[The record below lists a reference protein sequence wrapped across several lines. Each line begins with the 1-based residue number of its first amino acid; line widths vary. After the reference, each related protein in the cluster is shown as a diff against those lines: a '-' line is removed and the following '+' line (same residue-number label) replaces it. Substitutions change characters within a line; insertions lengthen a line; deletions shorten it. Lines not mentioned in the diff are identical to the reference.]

1 MNEALCQEL
10 YRYVITPC
18 FKLRENYNNDLAKDY
33 EIREEI
39 INSIQKILVVYTIQ
53 VDLFDTLMNLKGCG
67 YLERAAIENT
77 EDYIIEYHRTGKELL
92 EEFDS
97 YCMIISQYCREQQE
111 WIRVS
116 SIEYKKLISR
126 RVGRKK

>member
-1 MNEALCQEL
+1 METGYLNKYFSGVIVKKLSEVEANIESSNQHEL
-10 YRYVITPC
+10 NGNKAMRQILGT
-18 FKLRENYNNDLAKDY
+18 D
-33 EIREEI
+33 
-39 INSIQKILVVYTIQ
+39 IQRKE
-53 VDLFDTLMNLKGCG
+53 FDTIFLYM
-67 YLERAAIENT
+67 
-77 EDYIIEYHRTGKELL
+77 ED
-92 EEFDS
+92 EFDS

>member
-1 MNEALCQEL
+1 M
-10 YRYVITPC
+10 
-18 FKLRENYNNDLAKDY
+18 
-33 EIREEI
+33 
-39 INSIQKILVVYTIQ
+39 
-53 VDLFDTLMNLKGCG
+53 
-67 YLERAAIENT
+67 ERAAIENT

-126 RVGRKK
+126 RVGRKNEE

>member
-1 MNEALCQEL
+1 
-10 YRYVITPC
+10 
-18 FKLRENYNNDLAKDY
+18 
-33 EIREEI
+33 
-39 INSIQKILVVYTIQ
+39 
-53 VDLFDTLMNLKGCG
+53 MNLKGCG